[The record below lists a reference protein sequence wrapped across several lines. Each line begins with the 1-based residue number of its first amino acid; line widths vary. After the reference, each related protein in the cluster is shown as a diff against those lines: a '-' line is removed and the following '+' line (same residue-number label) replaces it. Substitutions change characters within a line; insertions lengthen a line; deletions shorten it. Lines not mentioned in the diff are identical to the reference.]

1 METTELMIENCP
13 DNLLNGRY
21 VQSEVAMRKSTEA
34 NSKIANR
41 LLFAMLDYLTSD
53 LGQDK

>member
-21 VQSEVAMRKSTEA
+21 VQSVVAMRKSTEA

-53 LGQDK
+53 LGQDT